1 MRSNLL
7 DGREA
12 VFAALEALEADA
24 DVFAGLS
31 FEALSE
37 MDCVLVMSRLMT
49 IARKVPAWHYEL
61 VNQLGE
67 RAVPSDIGGPLPR
80 VLADRLK
87 IRPSAARRLISDAGQ
102 LGHRRA
108 LSGEPLEPLWPT
120 TASKAR
126 AGEIGAEHVAIIRNF
141 FHQLPA
147 SYPAQERDRDEQM
160 LGEMAAQ
167 LRPDQLQQAADRM
180 AALINPDGTFS
191 DLDRAPQARVF
202 LGRPRMRRDESGHP
216 DRRPAAARHPGRG
229 DRQTGRP
236 GHVQSRGPDA
246 DGGRGAARRI
256 GARRYPHPRAARP

>member
-1 MRSNLL
+1 MRSNI
-7 DGREA
+7 DGRGA

-31 FEALSE
+31 FDALPE
-37 MDCVLVMSRLMT
+37 RDCVAVAERLMT
-49 IARKVPAWHYEL
+49 IARKIPASHYEL
-61 VNQLGE
+61 VNQLIE

-108 LSGEPLEPLWPT
+108 LSGELLEPLWPT
-120 TASKAR
+120 TASKVQ
-126 AGEIGAEHVAIIRNF
+126 AGEIGGEHVAIIRNF

-147 SYPAQERDRDEQM
+147 AYPAEERERDEQM

-167 LRPDQLQQAADRM
+167 LRPDQLQQAADRI

-191 DLDRAPQARVF
+191 DLDRARKRGF
-202 LGRPRMRRDESGHP
+202 SWGRPRMRRDESGHP
-216 DRRPAAARHPGRG
+216 DRRPAAARHAGCG

-236 GHVQSRGPDA
+236 GHVQSRRCSP

-256 GARRYPHPRAARP
+256 GAP